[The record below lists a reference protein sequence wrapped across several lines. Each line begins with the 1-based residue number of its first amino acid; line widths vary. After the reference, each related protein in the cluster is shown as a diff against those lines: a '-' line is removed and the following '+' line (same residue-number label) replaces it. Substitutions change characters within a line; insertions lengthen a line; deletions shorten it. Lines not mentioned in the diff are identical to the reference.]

1 MKIRLMFFI
10 YQFVYSYDNLLLIF
24 GFTNYTSTNKFYL
37 FITMLAAQM
46 FINRR
51 YAIIYYL
58 NFISIQFSREMIL
71 YRF

>member
-1 MKIRLMFFI
+1 MKISLMFFI